1 MFKYVVIF
9 TDYGDTCDGLARQ
22 LITTCELE
30 AAEKE
35 MTADV
40 KQYLE
45 DNENMRKVK
54 EGPGFVYV
62 SDGCENGCQWQ
73 ILTVEV

>member
-1 MFKYVVIF
+1 MNKYVVIY

-35 MTADV
+35 MTADI

-45 DNENMRKVK
+45 DHENMKVIK
-54 EGPGFVYV
+54 EGPGFAYI
-62 SDGCENGCQWQ
+62 SDGYENGCQWQ
-73 ILTVEV
+73 ILEITI